1 MFHVKTLLIALFLAS
16 VVYVHYRGR
25 VRHGFGRQ
33 LTDHS
38 TFLAPVN
45 AVFYLFSRVPP
56 RPFLEERYF
65 PELRTLTDNW
75 QAIRDE
81 GMRLLDE
88 GYVRAAASYNDLGFN
103 SFFRTGWK
111 RFYLKWYADPLP
123 SAERMCP
130 KTVALLNAIPN
141 VHGAMF
147 ACCRPA
153 AVWCATAIR
162 SRVACA
168 TTSVSPPPT
177 ATTASSR
184 STASAAAGATARR

>member
-1 MFHVKTLLIALFLAS
+1 MLYVKFSLIALFVAS
-16 VVYVHYRGR
+16 AVHVHLRGR
-25 VRHGFGRQ
+25 VRHAFGRQ

-38 TFLAPVN
+38 TVLAPVN
-45 AVFYLFSRVPP
+45 ALFYLFRRVPAK
-56 RPFLEERYF
+56 PFQDERDF
-65 PELRTLTDNW
+65 RELRALTDNW
-75 QAIRDE
+75 QTIRDE